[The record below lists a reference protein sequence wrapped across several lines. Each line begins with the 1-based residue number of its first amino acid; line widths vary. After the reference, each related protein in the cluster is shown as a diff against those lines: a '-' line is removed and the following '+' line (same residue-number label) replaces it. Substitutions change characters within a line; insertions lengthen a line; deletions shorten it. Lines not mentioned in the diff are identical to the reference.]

1 MTAPQSELPLRLGSD
16 VEFDALRQALT
27 AAEFT
32 EQGVCWRMNLKQISD
47 FPLDGK
53 VPSGVIPSDKLGA
66 LVWLLMYGA
75 ALDTKASAALPIAEL
90 RALGVVTDHTA
101 GRVIATVMLYPV
113 RGLWIASDRP
123 DLAGEPGSGGFGEFV
138 YPAIVPNTVQFV
150 ELLTFDPCDAYLEVC
165 AGTGVAALLA
175 PRYGARHAWAYDITE
190 RATRFAEF
198 NRRLNGIEQ
207 VTAACGDLYQP
218 AGDLTF
224 DRIVAHP
231 PYVPVFREEFVFN
244 SGGLDGEQVV
254 RGLIEGLP
262 KHLRPGGRFHSL
274 TLGSDREQP
283 FEERVRQWLGAAQGE
298 FDVAFVTRRHRTPED
313 YTTEVILRKGGT
325 VDDLRIWRQHLKQR
339 GVREFA
345 YGFLTVQRR
354 TKERPVF
361 TVRRQTGPNTGAAEH
376 ARLVEWETSVAA
388 NGPGQI
394 LNQRLRTCAKVKL
407 RTDFHVTSDGWVP
420 EKYQLLTEHPFN
432 MDLEAHAWTA
442 HLLASADGTVTAGE
456 LLDKLKAAGSVHP
469 DTPPEDYARFVATM
483 VSGGFLE
490 LV

>member
-1 MTAPQSELPLRLGSD
+1 
-16 VEFDALRQALT
+16 
-27 AAEFT
+27 
-32 EQGVCWRMNLKQISD
+32 
-47 FPLDGK
+47 
-53 VPSGVIPSDKLGA
+53 
-66 LVWLLMYGA
+66 
-75 ALDTKASAALPIAEL
+75 
-90 RALGVVTDHTA
+90 
-101 GRVIATVMLYPV
+101 
-113 RGLWIASDRP
+113 
-123 DLAGEPGSGGFGEFV
+123 
-138 YPAIVPNTVQFV
+138 
-150 ELLTFDPCDAYLEVC
+150 
-165 AGTGVAALLA
+165 
-175 PRYGARHAWAYDITE
+175 
-190 RATRFAEF
+190 
-198 NRRLNGIEQ
+198 
-207 VTAACGDLYQP
+207 
-218 AGDLTF
+218 
-224 DRIVAHP
+224 
-231 PYVPVFREEFVFN
+231 
-244 SGGLDGEQVV
+244 
-254 RGLIEGLP
+254 
-262 KHLRPGGRFHSL
+262 
-274 TLGSDREQP
+274 LGSDREQP

-354 TKERPVF
+354 TQERPVF

-376 ARLVEWETSVAA
+376 ARLLEWETKVAT
-388 NGPGQI
+388 NGAGQV

-490 LV
+490 RI